1 MANILDYLDWRGDLS
16 FARDGFNEVDNLI
29 LSVLAYVEYEG
40 LVAETVGGTRTPLSD
55 AAEYYKNYKFRSP
68 AFYENPFFKQIPQ
81 LLQKAAE
88 TERFRGIE
96 LSGYVNKIDHEN
108 SNQFSALVFSIGPG
122 LYFIAFRGTD
132 DTIAG
137 WKEDFEMSF
146 MEEIPAQ
153 KQAAEYLEAVV
164 SKLEGR
170 FYIGGHSKGGN
181 LAVYAAT
188 QCPATLRDR
197 IEGVFNN
204 DGPGFRADVLQ
215 SEGYQSV
222 MDRIY
227 TYVPKSSIVG
237 MLMEHGEEH
246 KVVASSGIG
255 IMQHNALNWEVKGR
269 GFVYEDELT
278 KGSRD
283 LDKALRSL
291 MSGLSIGNKADF
303 VDAFFDIIQATGA
316 LTLSDLSKEKLN
328 SIDSMVK
335 TYKNMEPSQQEMLK
349 GTIET
354 YIRERQRV
362 FRKNIS
368 ESIDSLFSRKN
379 DGKTN

>member
-1 MANILDYLDWRGDLS
+1 MANILDYLEWRGDLS
-16 FARDGFNEVDNLI
+16 FSKDGFNEVDNLI

-40 LVAETVGGTRTPLSD
+40 LVTETAGGPGTPLSD
-55 AAEYYKNYKFRSP
+55 VADYYKTHEFKST

-88 TERFRGIE
+88 AERFRE
-96 LSGYVNKIDHEN
+96 TVLSGYVNKIDHEN
-108 SNQFSALVFSIGPG
+108 SNQFSALVFSIEPG
-122 LYFIAFRGTD
+122 LHFIAFRGTD

-153 KQAAEYLEAVV
+153 IQAAEYLESVA
-164 SKLEGR
+164 SELDGR

-181 LAVYAAT
+181 LAVYAAIH
-188 QCPATLRDR
+188 CPATLRDR
-197 IEGVFNN
+197 IEVVFNN

-255 IMQHNALNWEVKGR
+255 IMQHNALNWEVKGPA
-269 GFVYEDELT
+269 FVYENELT
-278 KGSRD
+278 KSSRD
-283 LDKALRSL
+283 LDKALRVL
-291 MSGLSIGNKADF
+291 MSNLSIENKANF

-316 LTLSDLSKEKLN
+316 LTLSELSREKLN
-328 SIDSMVK
+328 SIDTMVK
-335 TYKNMEPSQQEMLK
+335 TYKNMDPSQQDMLK

-354 YIRERQRV
+354 YIRERQKV
-362 FRKNIS
+362 FRKSIS
-368 ESIDSLFSRKN
+368 EGIDSLFSRKN
-379 DGKTN
+379 DDKTR